1 MTLSVTIRLV
11 IAACVVVLGGGGV
24 AFGQTSIYGLRI
36 EGDVEV
42 GGRIYIEEPSG
53 RERAAFEPY
62 SDLPEAP
69 FLVGARVRLFTPDEK
84 FSIELG
90 GSKWGQEDQEYFLS
104 MGRPGLWDFGFEWDQ
119 IPHLLSTN
127 ARLLATEG
135 PSGVFTLPT
144 PRPRLQAYNGAPE
157 DEISTRWDIARLNL
171 SLSPTPDI
179 DLDAQYTRIKKSGDR
194 PFGVAFGSPG
204 SNFYEVLRPVDETI
218 HDARLKAT
226 FGGEGWRVQ
235 FGYALSIFQ
244 NDDSAVVADNPCFGL
259 TAAIAA
265 GGCGPDATAPAR
277 GRVSLAPDNQ
287 AHTLSVAGA
296 VNLPMRSRVAAN
308 LSYSL
313 RFQDETFL
321 PHTINSNI
329 RSPLLALPQSDL
341 NGTVGVLLLNLN
353 GTSRPIPP
361 LTLSLKYRL
370 YDFDDMSDEITF
382 PGHVV
387 NDRTPV
393 VIENRRASRFD
404 YTKHNAELQGRW
416 HFQQPV
422 ALTAGGGWERWDR
435 VDHREVPTS
444 DEYFAKL
451 AVDTTPV
458 DWLLARLTY
467 RPSFRRISD
476 YNTFAHLAHTVVEE
490 DIASDIAQGQSVLLR
505 KYDEA
510 DRDRQR
516 VDLLL
521 QFTPLDTLT
530 IGPTASYRTDDYI
543 NSPLGLQEA
552 EAWSAGLDASWTPSG
567 RLSLSAGYVYESIDQ
582 KQRSRSREVV
592 GGAVLDFVDFD
603 WLSTNAD
610 VVQTVYAA
618 ARVALI
624 PKTLDWNLGL
634 SYSNARGE
642 VKTRNPIPPTS
653 GTAAQDANATAKPFP
668 DTENSLIRFETA
680 LRYFWK
686 AWSVS
691 LGYIFEK
698 FDQSDYRTD
707 TLNPFVPGVSSIWLG
722 NDLKG
727 YTAQIFVVTLGYRFR

>member
-1 MTLSVTIRLV
+1 MTLSLTIRLV
-11 IAACVVVLGGGGV
+11 IAACVVLGGGGV
-24 AFGQTSIYGLRI
+24 AFAQTSIYGLRI
-36 EGDVEV
+36 EGDVEA
-42 GGRIYIEEPSG
+42 GGRVYIEEPG
-53 RERAAFEPY
+53 KRERAKFEEY
-62 SDLPEAP
+62 RDLPELP
-69 FLVGARVRLFTPDEK
+69 FLAGARLRLFTPDEK

-104 MGRPGLWDFGFEWDQ
+104 MGRPGLWNFGFEWDQ

-127 ARLLATEG
+127 ARLLAKEG
-135 PSGVFTLPT
+135 PDGVFTLPT
-144 PRPRLQAYNGAPE
+144 PRPSLRAHNTAPE
-157 DEISTRWDIARLNL
+157 LDELGTRWDIARFDLT
-171 SLSPTPDI
+171 LSPTPDI
-179 DLDAQYTRIKKSGDR
+179 DLEAQYTRIKKSGER

-226 FGGEGWRVQ
+226 FGGEWWRVQ
-235 FGYALSIFQ
+235 VGYALSIFQ

-259 TAAIAA
+259 TAAVAA
-265 GGCGPDATAPAR
+265 GGCGPDANAPAQ

-287 AHTLSVAGA
+287 AHTLSMAGA
-296 VNLPMRSRVAAN
+296 VNLPMRTRVAAN

-313 RFQDETFL
+313 RFQDDTFL
-321 PHTINSNI
+321 PHTSNSSI

-341 NGTVGVLLLNLN
+341 NGAVGILLFNLN
-353 GTSRPIPP
+353 ATSRPVPP

-370 YDFDDMSDEITF
+370 YDFNDMSDEITF

-393 VIENRRASRFD
+393 VVENRRASRFD

-416 HFQQPV
+416 RFQQPV

-476 YNTFAHLAHTVVEE
+476 YNTFAHLAHTVIEE
-490 DIASDIAQGQSVLLR
+490 DIASDAAQGQSVLLR

-521 QFTPLDTLT
+521 QFTPLDAFT

-543 NSPLGLQEA
+543 DSRLGLQEA
-552 EAWSAGLDASWTPSG
+552 EAWSAGLDASWTPSA
-567 RLSLSAGYVYESIDQ
+567 RFSLSAGYVYESIDQ

-592 GGAVLDFVDFD
+592 GTTVLDFVDFE
-603 WLSTNAD
+603 WLSSNVD
-610 VVQTVYAA
+610 VVQTVYAS

-624 PKTLDWNLGL
+624 PKTLDWSLGL
-634 SYSNARGE
+634 SYSDARGE

-653 GTAAQDANATAKPFP
+653 GTAAQDASATAKPFP
-668 DTENSLIRFETA
+668 DTEDRLIRFETA

-686 AWSVS
+686 TWSVS

-698 FDQSDYRTD
+698 FDKSDYRTD

-722 NDLKG
+722 NDLKD
-727 YTAQIFVVTLGYRFR
+727 YTAHIFVVTLGYRFR